1 MPSRGSVVRYPAFDD
16 FETKTKWLKHF
27 EQPGDAQDFIR
38 AEITKGEGTLCDY
51 GVIKTQT
58 TTR

>member
-1 MPSRGSVVRYPAFDD
+1 VRYPAFDD